1 MTNTTITLA
10 IPGAQQLP
18 QSLLSNIEAG
28 FKSAFEQAEK
38 WRNQALAIKVTSL
51 DQKAEMKMAR
61 TMRLELRDIRVNG
74 EKTHKAMKADYLLAG
89 KAIDG
94 VKNLL
99 LAAIVPLERHL
110 EEQEQYGERLAEA
123 ERLRIKTE
131 REAALAPFLGEGQPV
146 PMLEVMSGEQWDGYL
161 ADAKLLH
168 TAKIELARKAEAE
181 RIAKEQAE
189 AAERERLRIDNER
202 LRAEAIAAEAKAKA
216 ERQAEEKAQR
226 EAAEVARKEREAIEA
241 KAKAERQAAEK
252 EIARIKAEQ
261 DAAKAREAQ
270 RVAQEAAQAKVE
282 AAAAKKAAAAPDKAK
297 IRIIAQDVRNLTV
310 PTVSTAQGALVLAEV
325 TAKIE
330 AFAKW
335 IETQSEKL

>member
-1 MTNTTITLA
+1 MSNTTITLA
-10 IPGAQQLP
+10 IPDAQSLP
-18 QSLLSNIEAG
+18 PSLLSNIETG

-38 WRNQALAIKVTSL
+38 WRNQALALKVTSL
-51 DQKAEMKMAR
+51 DQKAEMKLAR

-89 KAIDG
+89 RAIDG

-123 ERLRIKTE
+123 ERLRVKAE
-131 REAALAPFLGEGQPV
+131 REALLAPFLGEGQPIAA
-146 PMLEVMSGEQWDGYL
+146 LEIMSGEAWDRYL
-161 ADAKLLH
+161 ADAKILH
-168 TAKIELARKAEAE
+168 AAKRELARKAEAE

-189 AAERERLRIDNER
+189 AAERERLRIENER
-202 LRAEAIAAEAKAKA
+202 LRAEALEREAKAKA
-216 ERQAEEKAQR
+216 ER
-226 EAAEVARKEREAIEA
+226 EAAEIAAKAAQAEARRIAENNRKERE
-241 KAKAERQAAEK
+241 AAEK

-261 DAAKAREAQ
+261 DAVNAREAQ
-270 RVAQEAAQAKVE
+270 RAAQEAAQAKVE
-282 AAAAKKAAAAPDKAK
+282 AAAAKKAAAAPDRAK
-297 IRIIAQDVRNLTV
+297 IRIIAADVRRLAV
-310 PTVSTAQGALVLAEV
+310 PSVSTPEGAAVLAEI

-335 IETQSEKL
+335 IETQSERL